1 MNRNVEKRKTSVN
14 DWHMRRYFPLL
25 GLCCLLLACS
35 SNDPVE
41 TSSSPASSAPPTLAT
56 DPDSNAADPSS
67 MLTGPGQVLP
77 ITAQA
82 TIAGEIFDLEVAA
95 TPRQQQLGLMHRKAL
110 PDSRGMIFPFSP
122 PRPARFWMKNVPVGL
137 DMVFLYQGQVQ
148 GIFEAPPCAADP
160 CPTYGPGNLLVDNV
174 IELRIGRA
182 AELGLQAGDQVEVR
196 YLE

>member
-1 MNRNVEKRKTSVN
+1 MNNWHKRQ
-14 DWHMRRYFPLL
+14 YLPLVL
-25 GLCCLLLACS
+25 GCLLLACTRTPET
-35 SNDPVE
+35 DPSGAVADAVDTEATTAE
-41 TSSSPASSAPPTLAT
+41 TSNPVASSS
-56 DPDSNAADPSS
+56 DQS

-82 TIAGEIFDLEVAA
+82 TIADETFDLEVAQ
-95 TPRQQQLGLMHRKAL
+95 TPRQQQLGLMYRQAL
-110 PDSRGMIFPFSP
+110 PDNRGMLFPFSS

-148 GIFEAPPCAADP
+148 GIFEAPPCESDP

-182 AELGLQAGDQVEVR
+182 AELGLQTGDQVEIR
-196 YLE
+196 FLEE